1 MRPTGRPTL
10 KAEWGGSSN
19 SCTYSTDAGAARSVA
34 LSPLL
39 SQSLSLSMSCCSHA
53 PVASA
58 KGRQRQWRSWMGV
71 QPADNFPCKSKI
83 GFARASV
90 MGPASADKCRQLPTV
105 FGCTICS
112 IKISERTKFV
122 GGNRSQSAPGNPLP
136 SLLSFFR
143 ACLCCCLCLFLYP
156 LNAFCAHFEI
166 VAHLHF
172 WFDLVVVFFS
182 PPASSPI
189 QLCFDFVLP
198 WADSFFLFVGF
209 WKKHGNLIEK
219 STRFGKSSLETF
231 ARVCKVNLYIC
242 KYMYVYDMCVYI
254 LYVYLFFSF
263 ADISLKF
270 WRTDV

>member
-1 MRPTGRPTL
+1 MRVQHGVL
-10 KAEWGGSSN
+10 H
-19 SCTYSTDAGAARSVA
+19 C
-34 LSPLL
+34 L
-39 SQSLSLSMSCCSHA
+39 SLSLNPSLCLWVAAATRQLPA
-53 PVASA
+53 PKGGKDSA
-58 KGRQRQWRSWMGV
+58 QMKGGM

-90 MGPASADKCRQLPTV
+90 MGPASADKCRQLPTD

-122 GGNRSQSAPGNPLP
+122 GGNRSQSAL
-136 SLLSFFR
+136 SLRSFLR
-143 ACLCCCLCLFLYP
+143 ACLCLFLYP

-189 QLCFDFVLP
+189 QLCFDFILP

-231 ARVCKVNLYIC
+231 ARVCKVNLYMQI
-242 KYMYVYDMCVYI
+242 YIRYVCVYRI

>member
-1 MRPTGRPTL
+1 MRVQHRVL
-10 KAEWGGSSN
+10 
-19 SCTYSTDAGAARSVA
+19 YS
-34 LSPLL
+34 L
-39 SQSLSLSMSCCSHA
+39 SLSLSMSCCSHA

-58 KGRQRQWRSWMGV
+58 KGRQRHCTEGDEEKPGGEKGV

-90 MGPASADKCRQLPTV
+90 VGPASECVQTSADNSPQTLGVLRVYRYKNIRTNQICRWQPLTV
-105 FGCTICS
+105 FHL
-112 IKISERTKFV
+112 
-122 GGNRSQSAPGNPLP
+122 QPSAP
-136 SLLSFFR
+136 SLRSSAALGP
-143 ACLCCCLCLFLYP
+143 CLCCCLCLFLYP

-198 WADSFFLFVGF
+198 GADSFIFLFFWFVGF

-231 ARVCKVNLYIC
+231 ARVCKVNLYMQI
-242 KYMYVYDMCVYI
+242 YVCI
-254 LYVYLFFSF
+254 LNVYLFFSF

-270 WRTDV
+270 